1 MKDNL
6 YPIKTS
12 QASRHGSFKSYGVGF
27 ALSIVLTLAAYI
39 IVQEHLFSGKI
50 LALALVSLGVMQALI
65 QLLFFL
71 HLKEEAKPRWN
82 LVALTFMIAVIAILV
97 VGSLWIMNDLD
108 ERLMSMQEM
117 FHPSE

>member
-6 YPIKTS
+6 YPIKTP
-12 QASRHGSFKSYGVGF
+12 QASRHGSFKSYGIGF
-27 ALSIVLTLAAYI
+27 ALSLVLTLAAYI
-39 IVQEHLFSGKI
+39 IVQEHLLTGKV
-50 LALALVSLGVMQALI
+50 LVVALVSLGVMQALI

-71 HLKEEAKPRWN
+71 HLKEENKPRWN
-82 LVALTFMIAVIAILV
+82 LVALAFMIGVIAILV

-108 ERLMSMQEM
+108 ERLMSMQAM